1 MDIIKVPVSCSI
13 FEKHFA
19 SGNYSHLGAEI
30 SDINSILVFLRNDVQ
45 LVELQLKPLLLY
57 YTSVFV
63 LKYVNLD

>member
-1 MDIIKVPVSCSI
+1 MDIIKVPASWSI
-13 FEKHFA
+13 LEKHFA

-45 LVELQLKPLLLY
+45 LQSSSLNLY
-57 YTSVFV
+57 YMSVFV